1 MVFTTIYLHTYVP
14 IIIYIS
20 INYTALLLHY
30 ADAPTVSIEPL
41 NSSPYMVDV
50 GSKLVLH
57 CIAEGFPV
65 PTIQWY
71 KNDIPIPQ
79 ESSELYLAST
89 DTPSTAMYSC
99 EGRNNAGNMENTAS
113 ANITVTVK
121 SMYCT

>member
-1 MVFTTIYLHTYVP
+1 M
-14 IIIYIS
+14 
-20 INYTALLLHY
+20 LLCH
-30 ADAPTVSIEPL
+30 ADSPRVTIEPL
-41 NSSPYMVDV
+41 NSSPDIVDV
-50 GSKLVLH
+50 GTKLVLH

-89 DTPSTAMYSC
+89 DVPGTTIYSC
-99 EGRNNAGNMENTAS
+99 KGKNNAGNMDNTAS

-121 SMYCT
+121 SMYIYIVTYFTCPYVTYSTVS